1 MHTWMMLPG
10 QGLWA
15 AACGALVSGK
25 KALGCLASAAMCSA
39 AVHAGMLVWTGREE
53 EQTWNR
59 LHSAS
64 AVCLLNRSALYSR
77 LPVRLSVAASRVS
90 SRVRSCL
97 QAGPL
102 LEYQELLSGS
112 MGPAC

>member
-1 MHTWMMLPG
+1 MLPG
-10 QGLWA
+10 HGLQPEA
-15 AACGALVSGK
+15 AELLSREAF
-25 KALGCLASAAMCSA
+25 GCLVTA
-39 AVHAGMLVWTGREE
+39 AVCVAAVNTGILASSGREE

-64 AVCLLNRSALYSR
+64 AVCRLNRSALYSR

-97 QAGPL
+97 QAWPPSDH
-102 LEYQELLSGS
+102 QELLSGS
-112 MGPAC
+112 MASAC